1 METTT
6 ITIEVDA
13 EAAEVFANASPEER
27 KKMELLLSMHFK
39 RIASKPE
46 RTLKQVMDDMG
57 SQAAAS
63 GLTPEILVSICAAG
77 KLSIRFVLDT
87 NFIVSAV
94 LFPHSVPRLAFDLTL
109 QQGSLL
115 ASEDTLRELADVLLR
130 TRFDRHVD
138 FDTRGGV
145 SA

>member
-63 GLTPEILVSICAAG
+63 GLTPEILVSI
-77 KLSIRFVLDT
+77 L
-87 NFIVSAV
+87 
-94 LFPHSVPRLAFDLTL
+94 
-109 QQGSLL
+109 
-115 ASEDTLRELADVLLR
+115 
-130 TRFDRHVD
+130 
-138 FDTRGGV
+138 RGGE
-145 SA
+145 AQH